1 MKKQNGIINIL
12 VVDKESRT
20 QVFNI
25 NIKNTNNCSESL
37 SIDITD
43 ITKKR
48 FLYIKNVYTFYDLCY
63 LPINIRNY
71 VSTQF
76 SLLLFK

>member
-1 MKKQNGIINIL
+1 MRTRSLLMKKQNGIINIL
-12 VVDKESRT
+12 VVDKESRA

-43 ITKKR
+43 IAKKD
-48 FLYIKNVYTFYDLCY
+48 FYI
-63 LPINIRNY
+63 
-71 VSTQF
+71 
-76 SLLLFK
+76 